1 MLGVAFVRQACCGR
15 SASIRN
21 KIHMNPSDIVITGL
35 GVICAFG
42 PDCQAF
48 LSGLRRGQ
56 TAIRTLS
63 RFDAAGCRSDLV
75 GQAPD
80 PVFPVSFSLPAQASR
95 PDAFG
100 LFAALAAVA
109 DAGLSDAALHKAAV
123 SFGTGVGGAEK
134 TESYLR
140 TLRHEDSGPPPPAS
154 LLVAHQPA
162 AVTDLL
168 ARALGS
174 HGPRATYM
182 TACSSSALSISQGR
196 DLILLGQADVAICGG
211 AEGLCPLTTAGFSAL
226 RATSPELCRPFDRDR
241 KGLNLGEGAAVLILE
256 SGEHA
261 RRRGARVYAR
271 LIGTG
276 LSCDAYHMTAPQ
288 PQGEGAL
295 LAMRAACRDAG
306 IAVDAIEY
314 INAHGT
320 GTPHNDA
327 AESAA
332 MRSLLGER
340 VSKVPVSS
348 IKSLVGHTL
357 GAAGAIEA
365 VASVLS
371 IVHGI
376 LPPTAQ
382 LTVPDPAFH
391 VEGAPDFDFIQSVTR
406 SQRCDVVLS
415 NSFAFGGNNAALLFA
430 SA

>member
-1 MLGVAFVRQACCGR
+1 
-15 SASIRN
+15 
-21 KIHMNPSDIVITGL
+21 MNPHDIVITGL
-35 GVICAFG
+35 GVTSAFG
-42 PDCQAF
+42 PDCAAF
-48 LSGLRRGQ
+48 LAGLRRGQ
-56 TAIRTLS
+56 TAIGPLS
-63 RFDAAGCRSDLV
+63 RFDGSGSRSELV

-80 PVFPVSFSLPAQASR
+80 PVFPSSFVVPAQASR
-95 PDAFG
+95 PDQFG
-100 LFAALAAVA
+100 LQATLAAIV
-109 DAGLSDAALHKAAV
+109 DAGLSATALHRAAV
-123 SFGTGVGGAEK
+123 SFGTGVGGAEH
-134 TESYLR
+134 TEGYLR
-140 TLRHEDSGPPPPAS
+140 TLLQKQGLPPAS

-162 AVTDLL
+162 AVTDLV
-168 ARALGS
+168 ARAIGS
-174 HGPRATYM
+174 QGPRATFM
-182 TACSSSALSISQGR
+182 TACSSSALAISQGR

-226 RATSPELCRPFDRDR
+226 RATSPEHCRPFDRDR
-241 KGLNLGEGAAVLILE
+241 KGLNLGEGAAVVILE
-256 SGEHA
+256 SAEHA

-295 LAMRAACRDAG
+295 QAMRAACRDAG
-306 IAVDAIEY
+306 LSVDAIGY

-340 VSKVPVSS
+340 VAQVPVSS

-371 IVHGI
+371 IVHGF

-382 LTVPDPAFH
+382 LAVPDPAFH
-391 VEGAPDFDFIQSVTR
+391 VEGAPDFDFIQGASR
-406 SQRCDVVLS
+406 SQPCEVVLS

-430 SA
+430 AA

>member
-1 MLGVAFVRQACCGR
+1 M
-15 SASIRN
+15 SA
-21 KIHMNPSDIVITGL
+21 SDIVITGL
-35 GVICAFG
+35 GVISAFG

-48 LSGLRRGQ
+48 LAGLQKGQ
-56 TAIRTLS
+56 TAIRPLS
-63 RFDAAGCRSDLV
+63 RFDASGCRSELV

-80 PVFPVSFSLPAQASR
+80 PTFPASFVVPHHASR
-95 PDAFG
+95 PDEFG
-100 LFAALAAVA
+100 LAATLSAVA
-109 DAGLSDAALHKAAV
+109 DAGLSADALRHSAV
-123 SFGTGVGGAEK
+123 LFGTGVGGAEH

-140 TLRHEDSGPPPPAS
+140 DLLRLEGGSAPPDAAR
-154 LLVAHQPA
+154 LTAHQPA
-162 AVTDLL
+162 AVTDLVARML
-168 ARALGS
+168 AS
-174 HGPRATYM
+174 HGPRATFM
-182 TACSSSALSISQGR
+182 TACSSSALAISQGR
-196 DLILLGQADVAICGG
+196 DQILLGQADVAICGG

-226 RATSPELCRPFDRDR
+226 RATSAERCRPFDRDR
-241 KGLNLGEGAAVLILE
+241 KGLNLGEGAAVLVLE
-256 SGEHA
+256 SAEHA

-271 LIGTG
+271 LVGTG
-276 LSCDAYHMTAPQ
+276 LSCDAHHMTAPQ

-306 IAVDAIEY
+306 LSVDAIDY

-332 MRSLLGER
+332 MRSLLGDHTPR
-340 VSKVPVSS
+340 VPVSS

-371 IVHGI
+371 IVHGL

-382 LTVPDPAFH
+382 LAVPDPAFH
-391 VEGAPDFDFIQSVTR
+391 VDGAPDFDFIMGATR
-406 SQRCDVVLS
+406 QKPCSVVLS

>member
-1 MLGVAFVRQACCGR
+1 
-15 SASIRN
+15 
-21 KIHMNPSDIVITGL
+21 MNPTDIVITGL
-35 GVICAFG
+35 GVTSAFG

-48 LSGLRRGQ
+48 LAGLRQGQ
-56 TAIRTLS
+56 TAIGPLS
-63 RFDAAGCRSDLV
+63 RFDASGCRSERV

-80 PVFPVSFSLPAQASR
+80 PVFPASFVVPAQASR
-95 PDAFG
+95 PDQFG
-100 LFAALAAVA
+100 LLAALAAVA
-109 DAGLSDAALHKAAV
+109 DAGLSGDALRHAAV
-123 SFGTGVGGAEK
+123 SFGTGVGGAEH

-140 TLRHEDSGPPPPAS
+140 ALLTAAGQVAPPPAS

-162 AVTDLL
+162 AVTDLV

-174 HGPRATYM
+174 QGPRATFM
-182 TACSSSALSISQGR
+182 TACSSSALAISQGR

-226 RATSPELCRPFDRDR
+226 RATSPEPCRPFDRDR
-241 KGLNLGEGAAVLILE
+241 KGLNLGEGAAVLVLE
-256 SGEHA
+256 SAEHA
-261 RRRGARVYAR
+261 RRRGARSYAR

-306 IAVDAIEY
+306 IAIEAIDY

-340 VSKVPVSS
+340 VAQVPVSS
-348 IKSLVGHTL
+348 IKSLIGHTL

-382 LTVPDPAFH
+382 LAVPDPAFQ
-391 VEGAPDFDFIQSVTR
+391 VAGAPDFDFIMGATR
-406 SQRCDVVLS
+406 RASCGVVLS

-430 SA
+430 AA

>member
-1 MLGVAFVRQACCGR
+1 
-15 SASIRN
+15 
-21 KIHMNPSDIVITGL
+21 MNPTDIVITGL
-35 GVICAFG
+35 GVTSAFG
-42 PDCQAF
+42 PTCTAF
-48 LSGLRRGQ
+48 LAGLRRGQ
-56 TAIRTLS
+56 TAIRPLS
-63 RFDAAGCRSDLV
+63 RFDASGCRSGLV

-80 PVFPVSFSLPAQASR
+80 PVFPASFVVPAHASR

-100 LFAALAAVA
+100 LVAALAAVT
-109 DAGLSDAALHKAAV
+109 DAGLSAEALRQAAI
-123 SFGTGVGGAEK
+123 SFGTGVGGAEH
-134 TESYLR
+134 TEEYLR
-140 TLRHEDSGPPPPAS
+140 TLMRLDGTAQPPPAS
-154 LLVAHQPA
+154 MLIAHQPA
-162 AVTDLL
+162 AVTDLV

-174 HGPRATYM
+174 HGPRATFM
-182 TACSSSALSISQGR
+182 TACSSSALAISQGR
-196 DLILLGQADVAICGG
+196 DQILLGHADIAVCGG

-226 RATSPELCRPFDRDR
+226 RATSPDLCRPFDRDR

-256 SGEHA
+256 SAEHA

-306 IAVDAIEY
+306 IAVEAIEY

-332 MRSLLGER
+332 MRSLLGAHTPR
-340 VSKVPVSS
+340 VPISS

-371 IVHGI
+371 IVNGI

-382 LTVPDPAFH
+382 LEVPDPAFR
-391 VEGAPDFDFIQSVTR
+391 VEGAPDFDFIQGAAR
-406 SQRCDVVLS
+406 SQTCSVVLS

-430 SA
+430 AA